1 MSLLGRVAKGIDC
14 SVVGCDKQAIRS
26 LSSEKVSTAGLKVG
40 RGRRAYLCKMHYK
53 EYKRRTKREKMTEK
67 WRYKGQGP

>member
-1 MSLLGRVAKGIDC
+1 MGRVAKGIDC

-40 RGRRAYLCKMHYK
+40 GGRRAYLCKMHYK
-53 EYKRRTKREKMTEK
+53 EYKRRTKREKMAEK

>member
-40 RGRRAYLCKMHYK
+40 GGRRAYLCKMHYK
-53 EYKRRTKREKMTEK
+53 EYKRRTKREKMAEK